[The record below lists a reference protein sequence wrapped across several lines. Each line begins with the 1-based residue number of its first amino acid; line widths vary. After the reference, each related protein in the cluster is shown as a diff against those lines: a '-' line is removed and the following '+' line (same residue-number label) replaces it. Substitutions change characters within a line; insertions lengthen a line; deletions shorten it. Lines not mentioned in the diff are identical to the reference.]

1 MQLATQLFPSIF
13 FHEDNPENTSHNMT
27 LISGAETQPVVRFHL
42 SQLHQ
47 GFCKLQGP
55 KGKEG
60 AYWPEIIQHIAI
72 SHCSLRIAD
81 CCSFFQKDIESA
93 VHHLL
98 IQQIGPIHLH
108 PETSRRRKTLESKQQ
123 VIRTN
128 IGFIDLHHNASRP
141 SHGWK
146 VYPTPLVDLNDCVP
160 WRVWNIQSFWEHP
173 MESRT

>member
-1 MQLATQLFPSIF
+1 
-13 FHEDNPENTSHNMT
+13 MT

-60 AYWPEIIQHIAI
+60 AYWPEIIQHIVI

-146 VYPTPLVDLNDCVP
+146 MYLTPLVDLNDCVP